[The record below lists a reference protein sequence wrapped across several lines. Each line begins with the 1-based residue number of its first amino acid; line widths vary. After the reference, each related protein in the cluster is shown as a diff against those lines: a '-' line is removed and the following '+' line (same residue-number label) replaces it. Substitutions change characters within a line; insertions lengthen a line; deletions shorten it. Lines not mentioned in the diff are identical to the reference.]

1 MRGVGA
7 KQAGEGSYRYDAEG
21 NLIVDGA
28 ESEEQRLAVEA
39 AVLYKEGMSS
49 NHPADIATHN
59 AAAGE
64 GEAPIEEEGYEGESP
79 EEEAARVERNRQ
91 VRERWDERQRH
102 EEDVRRVGEQREDDD
117 DDANQEVSEDTQEEY
132 EEPVPEPEPED
143 DGRRGRR
150 NRNR

>member
-1 MRGVGA
+1 MTMRGIA
-7 KQAGEGSYRYDAEG
+7 ARQAGEGSYRYDELG

-28 ESEEQRLAVEA
+28 ETEEQRLAVEA
-39 AVLYKEGMSS
+39 AVLYKEGMSP

-64 GEAPIEEEGYEGESP
+64 GEAPIEEEGYEGETP

-91 VRERWDERQRH
+91 VRERWDERQRR

-117 DDANQEVSEDTQEEY
+117 DAVSEDTQEEY
-132 EEPVPEPEPED
+132 EEAVQEPEPD